1 MIIFKTKN
9 KILPKNC
16 FLKSNLKMS
25 KSKNSTNRNKIQSI
39 LFNHN
44 FYPMIDI
51 FTISTKLF
59 ILHFQFLIVRKLETM
74 YFHIQVF
81 MESTKIIIKLTL
93 QDDNESCGYS
103 LFVIR
108 FNVY

>member
-1 MIIFKTKN
+1 MFFTI
-9 KILPKNC
+9 
-16 FLKSNLKMS
+16 
-25 KSKNSTNRNKIQSI
+25 KSKNVKKTKTVQIEKKSI

-44 FYPMIDI
+44 YYPMIDI

-74 YFHIQVF
+74 YFHIQIF